1 MRKYVYLFELDS
13 VRKTDADI
21 IAGQKALYD
30 EIHGIIEAIK
40 VCVWLRERS
49 SRDEKIEHP
58 SWHFGL

>member
-1 MRKYVYLFELDS
+1 MKDKRKPQIRKNVYLFELDS

-40 VCVWLRERS
+40 SLCVATRKEQQR
-49 SRDEKIEHP
+49 
-58 SWHFGL
+58 